1 MIFLGG
7 VGAVD
12 SHHTAPSS
20 RGVHVSTY
28 CIQAAAD
35 TATEIAT
42 TTADIIGAVRMTV
55 LAHIRTVIVT
65 IIVITII
72 IIAIIAIITIIITII
87 VVITII
93 AIIVI
98 VVHDIAAACSVAQGA
113 TATATAA
120 AIPTAITIAAA
131 TATDSHRNDRG
142 IRVHT
147 SVPAATARNTVTG
160 AAVYTD
166 IGAAAGSVSGTIVVL
181 IRRSVVMMDDI
192 C

>member
-65 IIVITII
+65 IIAVITII
-72 IIAIIAIITIIITII
+72 T
-87 VVITII
+87 
-93 AIIVI
+93 IIVI